1 VALTG
6 RVGLVAL
13 VATLLVWIVP
23 ADGYTVAW
31 VAAALVAGI
40 VADLVLAASPRALTV
55 QRAPELTTRLGET
68 VDSPLVV
75 HNHGRRRARGRLR
88 DGWPPSASAR
98 PRAAAIDIRPLD
110 RQRVVIRVS
119 PQRRGETASEKV
131 TLRLVG
137 PLGLAARQRTRSCPG
152 QIRVLPAFTSRKLL
166 PEKLTR
172 LRQLEGE
179 VVAPVRGQG
188 TEFDSLRE
196 YVVGDDPRSIDWRAT
211 ARRADVVVRTWR
223 PERDRH
229 VVLVLDT
236 GRTSAARVAGAPR
249 LETALDAALL
259 MTALARHAGDRVT
272 VLAHDVRLRAAV
284 DAGRGGGALAAV
296 VAATTGLQPALVET
310 DMAAVVTQVL
320 RRVRQRSLVVLL
332 TAMDPAPV
340 SEGLLPAIPSLVRR
354 HTVLVASIADPA
366 VDAMAAGRGDAEAVY
381 ASAAAEATRTERAD
395 VAAALRRRGV
405 DVLEAPPAT
414 FASKLADAYLDLK
427 ASGLL

>member
-1 VALTG
+1 MAITG
-6 RVGLVAL
+6 RVGLLAL
-13 VATLLVWIVP
+13 AAAVLVWIEP
-23 ADGYTVAW
+23 AGGRTVGW
-31 VAAALVAGI
+31 VAAALAVGV
-40 VADLVLAASPRALTV
+40 VADLVLAGSPGRLSL
-55 QRAPELTTRLGET
+55 QRAGEQTTRLGET
-68 VDSPLVV
+68 IDAVIVV
-75 HNHGRRRARGRLR
+75 HNRGRRRARGKLR
-88 DGWPPSASAR
+88 DGWPPSADPR
-98 PRAAAIDIRPLD
+98 PRAAAIDVRPFE
-110 RQRVVIRVS
+110 RQRVVVRLS
-119 PQRRGETASEKV
+119 PQRRGETVSRKV

-137 PLGLAARQRTRSCPG
+137 PLGLAARQRSRDCPAG
-152 QIRVLPAFTSRKLL
+152 IRVLPAFTSRRLL
-166 PEKLTR
+166 PEKLNR
-172 LRQLEGE
+172 LRQLDGE

-272 VLAHDVRLRAAV
+272 LLAHDVRLRAAV
-284 DAGRGGGALAAV
+284 DGGRGAAALAAV
-296 VAATTGLQPALVET
+296 VGATAGLQPALVET
-310 DMAAVVTQVL
+310 DMTAVVTQVL

-340 SEGLLPAIPSLVRR
+340 EEGLLPAIGSLVRR

-381 ASAAAEATRTERAD
+381 AAAAAEATRSERAD

-414 FASKLADAYLDLK
+414 FASKLADAYLELK
-427 ASGLL
+427 ASGRL

>member
-1 VALTG
+1 VAITS
-6 RVGLVAL
+6 RVGLLAL
-13 VATLLVWIVP
+13 VATLLVWIEP
-23 ADGYTVAW
+23 DGGRTVGW

-40 VADLVLAASPRALTV
+40 VVDLVLAASPRTLTV
-55 QRAPELTTRLGET
+55 QRSPDLSTRLGET
-68 VDSPLVV
+68 VESVIVL
-75 HNHGRRRARGRLR
+75 HNRGGRRARGWLR
-88 DGWPPSASAR
+88 DGWAPSAGAR
-98 PRAAAIDIRPLD
+98 PRFAAIDIPAAE
-110 RQRVVIRVS
+110 RQRVAVQLT
-119 PQRRGETASEKV
+119 PQRRGETASRKV

-137 PLGLAARQRTRSCPG
+137 PLGLAARQRSRECPASV
-152 QIRVLPAFTSRKLL
+152 RVLPAFTSRKLL
-166 PEKLTR
+166 PEKLSR
-172 LRQLEGE
+172 LRQLDGE

-272 VLAHDVRLRAAV
+272 LLAHDVRLRAAV
-284 DAGRGGGALAAV
+284 DAGRGASALATV
-296 VAATTGLQPALVET
+296 VAATAGLDSALVET

-340 SEGLLPAIPSLVRR
+340 AEGLLPAIPSLVRR

-366 VDAMAAGRGDAEAVY
+366 LDSMAAGRGDAEAVY
-381 ASAAAEATRTERAD
+381 GAAAAEATQSERAD
-395 VAAALRRRGV
+395 VAASLRRRGV
-405 DVLEAPPAT
+405 DVLEAGPT
-414 FASKLADAYLDLK
+414 NFASKLADAYLELK
-427 ASGLL
+427 ASGRL